1 MPRSIRES
9 LESQPLSGLV
19 LAQAAVNKSEV
30 ILQVGA
36 EGGAITLYGV
46 RDPDGWR
53 YSVLDQTP
61 SLLPDE
67 FDEPEIRKRF

>member
-1 MPRSIRES
+1 LKIAQN
-9 LESQPLSGLV
+9 LATVKLWITAHI